1 MEGVRVVQVTGGPVG
16 SAAASV
22 LAAWGADVIDASP
35 RAGLSGQRQLRGLRR
50 RIFVD
55 MAREEGY
62 TVLLEL
68 VTGADV
74 FLTDL
79 EDDVR
84 RGLRIDLPDLGT
96 VNPELVYARCP
107 AAPASSAEDLE
118 AVAIA
123 GAVAAGLLRGERTGG
138 LQLVEWP
145 MVGHIWADGKELES
159 VNLDRDQR
167 GRDPRGGRVSTGIR
181 LLASGREVRSANGC
195 SAFYVGD
202 TNVRNANS

>member
-84 RGLRIDLPDLGT
+84 RHLRIDLPDVGT

-107 AAPASSAEDLE
+107 AAPTSSAEDLE

-123 GAVAAGLLRGERTGG
+123 GAVAAGLLRSERTGG

-145 MVGHIWADGKELES
+145 MVGHIWADSKELES
-159 VNLDRDQR
+159 VNRDRDQGDEILAEVGFDRDSIADLRAR
-167 GRDPRGGRVSTGIR
+167 G
-181 LLASGREVRSANGC
+181 A
-195 SAFYVGD
+195 VG
-202 TNVRNANS
+202 